1 MSGSLY
7 AVVCIVL
14 LRRRFGG
21 LLSTRV
27 AFGGE
32 GFGCG
37 DGWFYSMLV
46 ELPGWFCR
54 VPTLDLTDLV
64 ASVTASRLRRFRL
77 PTQGVG

>member
-21 LLSTRV
+21 LPSARV
-27 AFGGE
+27 ASSGE

-37 DGWFYSMLV
+37 DGWFDSMLV

-54 VPTLDLTDLV
+54 VPALDLTDPV
-64 ASVTASRLRRFRL
+64 ASITASRLRRFRL
-77 PTQGVG
+77 PT

>member
-21 LLSTRV
+21 LPSTRV
-27 AFGGE
+27 ASGGE

-37 DGWFYSMLV
+37 GGWFDSMLV
-46 ELPGWFCR
+46 ELPGLFCR
-54 VPTLDLTDLV
+54 SPALDLTDPM
-64 ASVTASRLRRFRL
+64 ASVTASHLRRLRFPVR
-77 PTQGVG
+77 GVG

>member
-21 LLSTRV
+21 LPSARV
-27 AFGGE
+27 ASGGK

-37 DGWFYSMLV
+37 DGWFDSMLV

-54 VPTLDLTDLV
+54 VPALDVTDPV
-64 ASVTASRLRRFRL
+64 ASVTASRLRWFRL
-77 PTQGVG
+77 PTRGVG

>member
-21 LLSTRV
+21 LPSAHV
-27 AFGGE
+27 AFGGA
-32 GFGCG
+32 GFGYG
-37 DGWFYSMLV
+37 DSWFDSMLV

-54 VPTLDLTDLV
+54 VPALDLTDPV
-64 ASVTASRLRRFRL
+64 ASVTAWRLRWFRL
-77 PTQGVG
+77 PTPGVG